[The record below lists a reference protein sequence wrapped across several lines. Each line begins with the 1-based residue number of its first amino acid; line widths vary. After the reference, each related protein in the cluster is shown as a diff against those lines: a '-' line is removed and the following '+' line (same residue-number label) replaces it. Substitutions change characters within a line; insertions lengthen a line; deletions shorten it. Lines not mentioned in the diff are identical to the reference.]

1 MRAAVTAI
9 VVGIAV
15 TGSAIESFAY
25 DPVPLDDAITTYTV
39 DDTWACTKE
48 ADFDQYGML
57 VMNHHVGEAVLF
69 LAEHQCVMLPA
80 NTPVKMDAAK
90 GTQGSSHV
98 CIRPRDSQYCL
109 WTFKT
114 HINLEFD

>member
-1 MRAAVTAI
+1 
-9 VVGIAV
+9 
-15 TGSAIESFAY
+15 
-25 DPVPLDDAITTYTV
+25 
-39 DDTWACTKE
+39 
-48 ADFDQYGML
+48 ML
-57 VMNHHVGEAVLF
+57 VINHHVGEAVLF

-98 CIRPRDSQYCL
+98 CIRPRGSQYCL
-109 WTFKT
+109 WTFKA